1 KIWGVGVERLLD
13 DRDYA
18 ALNDKQLFETVEL
31 CHHSTQDVEQTAT
44 PADSGSVSTPAAN
57 PAVSGETRPG
67 AACLAKETPTKRREV
82 IQLGGVAV
90 AAYVLEL
97 LDVEPDRMHAALD
110 AGTVSEQRLAYL
122 EQVADRLG
130 VQVIQVA
137 RIAPP
142 ALLPEAVAH
151 FRSVRRLVADRQRTL
166 HQVRLSRAGAK
177 LAIVVGQ
184 ILFIEGLFD
193 LARGWYR
200 VAQDAALDA
209 GDRYLADVALA
220 SSAYLP
226 TYTGDPSGVLALVG
240 PRLEQRCRP
249 TPATAWLW
257 SFKGKAHAALGQ
269 RAAFERAMGQAHTVL
284 DDSPAELI
292 GPGIFSFLPEKL
304 EFYTAT
310 GWVELRDA
318 DRATQAADQALI
330 TCDLTDNALPTL
342 IRLDKASALA
352 QSGEVPQACDVA
364 TGALLDPSTY
374 NSVGIMIRAREFDA
388 LLGDDRASAVRD
400 WREVLTTIRRQQD
413 HRI

>member
-31 CHHSTQDVEQTAT
+31 CHHSTQDVEQTAAGAPAGGSAQERIT
-44 PADSGSVSTPAAN
+44 PVPTQAGP
-57 PAVSGETRPG
+57 PPE
-67 AACLAKETPTKRREV
+67 AKETPTKRREV

-97 LDVEPDRMHAALD
+97 LDIEPDRMHAALD

-122 EQVADRLG
+122 EQIADRVG
-130 VQVIQVA
+130 VQSQ
-137 RIAPP
+137 RGTP
-142 ALLPEAVAH
+142 AILLPEAVAH

-166 HQVRLSRAGAK
+166 YQVRLSRVGAK
-177 LAIVVGQ
+177 LATVVGD
-184 ILFIEGLFD
+184 ILFCEGLFD
-193 LARGWYR
+193 LARGWYQ

-209 GDRYLADVALA
+209 GDRYLADIALA
-220 SSAYLP
+220 CSAYLP

-249 TPATAWLW
+249 TPAVAWLW

-269 RAAFERAMGQAHTVL
+269 RAAFERAMGQAHKML

-304 EFYTAT
+304 ESYEAT
-310 GWVELRDA
+310 GWVKLGNTDLAVQTA
-318 DRATQAADQALI
+318 DRALALYDP
-330 TCDLTDNALPTL
+330 THNSGPTL

-352 QSGEVPQACDVA
+352 QAGEVPQACDEA
-364 TGALLDPSTY
+364 TGALLDPHTC

-388 LLGDDRASAVRD
+388 LLGDDRAAAVRD
-400 WREVLTTIRRQQD
+400 WREVLATIRRP
-413 HRI
+413 RPSVP